1 MVAELAA
8 VVALERPA
16 SGARRPKAGGV
27 RMEAR
32 RAKTRRAFGRG
43 LVHDSRPPYGGTPV
57 EQCLVSPSVYW
68 GITQKRV
75 AIRVNFCNHE
85 PSQMIFARPGKAAPN
100 RDAEENR
107 PPTAV
112 FFRP

>member
-1 MVAELAA
+1 
-8 VVALERPA
+8 
-16 SGARRPKAGGV
+16 
-27 RMEAR
+27 MEAR

-43 LVHDSRPPYGGTPV
+43 LVHDSRPPNGGTPIAR
-57 EQCLVSPSVYW
+57 CLVSPSVYW

-100 RDAEENR
+100 RDAEK
-107 PPTAV
+107 TALLRR
-112 FFRP
+112 FFFAHRNARQPVL